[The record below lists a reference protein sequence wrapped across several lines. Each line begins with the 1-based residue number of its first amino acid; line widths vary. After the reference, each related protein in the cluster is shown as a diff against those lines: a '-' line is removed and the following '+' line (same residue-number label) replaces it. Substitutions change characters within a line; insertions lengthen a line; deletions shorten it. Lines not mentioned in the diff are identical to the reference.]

1 MHLFSGSSMAA
12 PIISAII
19 AIDLS
24 ENPSLTV
31 DQIIHNIINR
41 STKNMI
47 KNLLGDTLNRL
58 AYSLTDFDYSI

>member
-1 MHLFSGSSMAA
+1 MFSGSSMAA

-24 ENPSLTV
+24 ENSLLTV
-31 DQIIHNIINR
+31 DEIVHNIINR

-47 KNLLGDTLNRL
+47 KDLRGDTSNRL
-58 AYSLTDFDYSI
+58 AYSLTDFDSSI